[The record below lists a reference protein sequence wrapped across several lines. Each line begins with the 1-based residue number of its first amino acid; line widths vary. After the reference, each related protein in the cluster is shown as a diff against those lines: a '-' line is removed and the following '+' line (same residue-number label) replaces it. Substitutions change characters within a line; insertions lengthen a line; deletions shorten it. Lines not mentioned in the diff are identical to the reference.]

1 MTESEPVVELLPC
14 KTMYRVT
21 LQQEGFELSSCVS
34 SLDLVDEEVKY
45 FRDKINEMCREAYL
59 EGHDDI

>member
-1 MTESEPVVELLPC
+1 
-14 KTMYRVT
+14 MYRVT
-21 LQQEGFELSSCVS
+21 LQQDGFELSSCVS

-59 EGHDDI
+59 KGHDDI

>member
-21 LQQEGFELSSCVS
+21 LQQDGFELSSCVS

-59 EGHDDI
+59 KGHDDI